1 MNYSFNM
8 LKGCSICNPVHQKPC
23 HRSASSFV
31 FQTSK
36 FHFCLLT
43 LFYQGEHSLILPLW
57 LSSQAPCFGPVKIWH
72 GYFKSDFHQPQN
84 CKSKSVS
91 LLPLVNKAV
100 LKPCSM
106 LLYKNRLQKHHISP
120 KSHIALTGAVL
131 SATAETLTNPH
142 HILLHTPHSSH
153 SSPALLYLLHY
164 FLAFTFL
171 PVTKVVYCQFFLR
184 RALGGRRER
193 SCLVCSG
200 SVAEQHQRHLLTS
213 QD

>member
-1 MNYSFNM
+1 MNYSLNM
-8 LKGCSICNPVHQKPC
+8 LKGCSVCNPVPQKPC

-31 FQTSK
+31 LLTSK

-106 LLYKNRLQKHHISP
+106 LLYKNRLQKHHISL
-120 KSHIALTGAVL
+120 KSHIALTSCSQCHSRDSAESPPHPPAHPSQLTQLPSIAVPTSL
-131 SATAETLTNPH
+131 LPCIYISACH
-142 HILLHTPHSSH
+142 KGCLLPIFPEK
-153 SSPALLYLLHY
+153 SPWRQ
-164 FLAFTFL
+164 
-171 PVTKVVYCQFFLR
+171 K
-184 RALGGRRER
+184 ER